1 MIRVISFGHPQR
13 DVLAEKTEKYHQNTD
28 TREKDP
34 PVEILEKEDDK
45 LKASMAFEKAL
56 VITYGNYGATPAAK
70 ELLGAAARCAL
81 EAGYKDRSDELLKK
95 WQPLVM
101 I

>member
-1 MIRVISFGHPQR
+1 MCDPVYAKAGALSIVFRRVLQR
-13 DVLAEKTEKYHQNTD
+13 
-28 TREKDP
+28 
-34 PVEILEKEDDK
+34 EDGGVVGRQD
-45 LKASMAFEKAL
+45 MAFEKAL

-81 EAGYKDRSDELLKK
+81 EAGDKDRSDELLKK